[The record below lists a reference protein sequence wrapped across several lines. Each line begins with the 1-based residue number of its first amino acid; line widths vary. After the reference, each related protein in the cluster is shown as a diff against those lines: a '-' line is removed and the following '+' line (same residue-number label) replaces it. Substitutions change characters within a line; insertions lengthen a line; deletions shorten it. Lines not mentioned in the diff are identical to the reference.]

1 MVDIAQMVE
10 HRIVA
15 PSVVG
20 SIPTIHPKTRAWCNG
35 NTPVSKTVDR
45 SSTLLALAIWPRGG
59 TGRRVGLKIP

>member
-45 SSTLLALAIWPRGG
+45 SSTLLALAKSIHA
-59 TGRRVGLKIP
+59 LFIPGPARP